1 MARPARQAVRWIRE
15 HAAAATFGPGAV
27 VVLLIVVV
35 KIMRPQSGPIMLA
48 AIVLMVSVLLGA
60 AWGALKVLARG
71 DEFLAAAM
79 QAKYNAPITPLRAT
93 PAYRAPVEIV
103 PQLPE
108 STYVMDPVPSV
119 QLEPAI
125 DEAPEYP
132 AIIVS
137 APSAPPRFTS
147 LADAPKT
154 IVWPQRN
161 AARLSFR
168 EPIIVGVNEDGEWVT
183 VTMLWRNILIA
194 GEPGAGKSSLMQT
207 FVATA
212 ALDPYVKL
220 YLLDGGL
227 VDLAPWKDCA
237 ETFIGPDRQRANG
250 LLRQLI
256 KEMERRYVWLQQRGL
271 KKIEPSVQMPVMVV
285 GIDELAYYTVGV
297 SKEEK
302 DTANEFNGL
311 AADLVRRGRKVGVCV
326 IAATQRPS
334 ASVIP
339 TELRNLFGFRA
350 AMRVN
355 MRVDSDIALGT
366 GWARQ
371 GYDASTIDAANIG
384 EGFLRHE
391 GATPVRMRSCYLDE
405 ADVEA
410 IAARAEAL
418 RGSGSGS
425 VREVGPEA
433 SRGRGTSE
441 TLPSV
446 DEALPE
452 VSEAQAEAVIRGYAE
467 QWSEFR
473 MATEVLGYAQ
483 GGRQLKLG
491 IAVARAIKEAG
502 GLPRTPLRI
511 VRDAGEENA

>member
-1 MARPARQAVRWIRE
+1 MNLRRVATWMRANVEYAPFAAFVAIVAYVWVAFPSLFVLFKLGLVILLAAGATVAYVLLHDGPSIAR
-15 HAAAATFGPGAV
+15 AAAAKRLT
-27 VVLLIVVV
+27 
-35 KIMRPQSGPIMLA
+35 
-48 AIVLMVSVLLGA
+48 
-60 AWGALKVLARG
+60 G
-71 DEFLAAAM
+71 D
-79 QAKYNAPITPLRAT
+79 PITPLRAT
-93 PAYRAPVEIV
+93 PAYRAPVEVV

-108 STYVMDPVPSV
+108 STYVMDPVPTV

-132 AIIVS
+132 AIVVS
-137 APSAPPRFTS
+137 APTSPPRFTS

-410 IAARAEAL
+410 IAARAEAIRSRPVPDRFPTGSEKVPGTGSLNVEQVSELVPERVL
-418 RGSGSGS
+418 RAFHEERLTVAQIVTS
-425 VREVGPEA
+425 VVGA
-433 SRGRGTSE
+433 DRRGRAYQEATDLVNAALRQGT
-441 TLPSV
+441 P
-446 DEALPE
+446 
-452 VSEAQAEAVIRGYAE
+452 
-467 QWSEFR
+467 
-473 MATEVLGYAQ
+473 
-483 GGRQLKLG
+483 K
-491 IAVARAIKEAG
+491 
-502 GLPRTPLRI
+502 PRFTV
-511 VRDAGEENA
+511 VRDAEKAGEEN